1 MHLHTKLSRGKSYE
15 MDMCSG
21 PLLKKI
27 LIYALPLMLS
37 GILQLLFNAADIIVV
52 GNFTGSSALAAV
64 GSTSSLINLLVNL
77 FIGLSI
83 GANVLVARYYGARDA
98 KSVEET
104 VHTSIL
110 TAGVGGVF
118 LIFVGFFAARPLL
131 ELMGT
136 PEDVIDQAVL
146 YMRIYFVGMPAFM
159 LYNFGA
165 AILRAI
171 GDTRRPLYFLMIA
184 GVVNVILNLI
194 SVIILKW
201 GWPGLPLPQWF
212 PK

>member
-1 MHLHTKLSRGKSYE
+1 M
-15 MDMCSG
+15 
-21 PLLKKI
+21 
-27 LIYALPLMLS
+27 
-37 GILQLLFNAADIIVV
+37 
-52 GNFTGSSALAAV
+52 
-64 GSTSSLINLLVNL
+64 NL

-83 GANVLVARYYGARDA
+83 GTNVLVARYYGAKDA

-131 ELMGT
+131 EMMGT

-171 GDTRRPLYFLMIA
+171 RGYTQALVFSSYSRHHKRGA
-184 GVVNVILNLI
+184 
-194 SVIILKW
+194 
-201 GWPGLPLPQWF
+201 
-212 PK
+212 